1 MGRKRAK
8 SRQKKIN
15 PTLWV
20 FCEGET
26 EAAYIAMLRSKYR
39 IPIEIIT
46 KVAGSSINEKYIKRY
61 KQGRFTHTND
71 KDFLIYDA
79 DEPGLMQK
87 IKAIKNA
94 VPIISN
100 PCIELWFLLHYKNQT
115 AFISGQN
122 CIKQLENRNSSPY
135 QKGNIDNRLEEKLKE
150 NQSKAC
156 ERARKL
162 TSYEN
167 PSSGMYLII
176 DELDKVNTIR

>member
-1 MGRKRAK
+1 MGSKRAK
-8 SRQKKIN
+8 SRHKKIN

-26 EAAYIAMLRSKYR
+26 EAAYIAMLRAKYR

-46 KVAGSSINEKYIKRY
+46 KVAGSNINEKYIKRY
-61 KQGRFTHTND
+61 KQGKFTHTKD

-79 DEPGLMQK
+79 DEHGLLQK
-87 IKAIKNA
+87 IKSIKNA

-115 AFISGQN
+115 AFISGKN

-135 QKGNIDNRLEEKLKE
+135 HKGIIDNRLEEKLKE

-162 TSYEN
+162 TSYKN

-176 DELDKVNTIR
+176 DELERVNATG